1 MNYDLSEE
9 QNILKAAAH
18 KFLADKCP
26 SGFIREMAADEKGF
40 TTELWQGMAELGWM
54 SILIPKKYG
63 GSGGNFLDLSV
74 LLSEMGYFC
83 LPGPFFSTVVQG
95 GLVLLETGSDTQKT
109 EMLPELSMGKRIL
122 TLAWVEEEG
131 TFEPGGTKLA
141 ADSEG
146 DHYILTGTKLFV
158 PDAHVADTIIC
169 VARTGEGLAG
179 LSLFLVDAG
188 SPGISIEVLDTIA
201 ADKQCEVI
209 FDRVSVPKEALLG
222 EPGGAQPILERVLL
236 MSAVAKSAEM
246 TGGARRV
253 LDLVIPYIK
262 ERTQFERAIGSFQAV
277 QHHCVNMLT
286 YSDTMGFMTDR
297 AAWRISAGLSFGKE
311 AAMCKA
317 WVSDSYRKLVALGH
331 QVIGGV
337 GFMEEHD
344 LPLYFKRAKAAE
356 LMFGDGD
363 FHRELVAG
371 EMGL

>member
-18 KFLADKCP
+18 KFLVDKCP

-63 GSGGNFLDLSV
+63 GSGGSFLDLSV

-131 TFEPGGTKLA
+131 TFEPGGIKLV

-169 VARTGEGLAG
+169 VARTGEGTSG

-246 TGGARRV
+246 TGGAKSV

>member
-9 QNILKAAAH
+9 QNILKEAAH
-18 KFLADKCP
+18 KFLTDKCS
-26 SGFIREMAADEKGF
+26 SGFVREMAADEKGF
-40 TTELWQGMAELGWM
+40 SPELWQEMAELGWM
-54 SILIPKKYG
+54 SLLIPKEYEG
-63 GSGGNFLDLSV
+63 AGGNFLDLSV
-74 LLSEMGYFC
+74 LLSEMGYVC

-95 GLVLLETGSDTQKT
+95 CLVLLEAGNNIQKA
-109 EMLPELSMGKRIL
+109 EVFPELCSGKRIL

-131 TFEPGGTKLA
+131 TFEPEGIKLE
-141 ADSEG
+141 ADPED
-146 DHYILTGTKLFV
+146 DHYILSGTKLFV

-169 VARTGEGLAG
+169 VARTGEGAAG
-179 LSLFLVDAG
+179 LSLFMVDSG
-188 SPGISIEVLDTIA
+188 SPGIRIKVLDTIA

-209 FDRVSVPKEALLG
+209 FDRVSVPDKALLG
-222 EPGGAQPILERVLL
+222 ELGGALPILERTLL

-253 LDLVIPYIK
+253 LDLVIPYTK

-297 AAWRISAGLSFGKE
+297 AAWRISAGLPFKKE

-344 LPLYFKRAKAAE
+344 LQLYFKRAKAAE

-363 FHRELVAG
+363 FHRELVAR